1 MNDSGVHAQ
10 FFFRKGFV
18 MASAK
23 SSENAVTTVLT
34 GRWEAAARKF
44 MELAAVLPDDK
55 FEVELVAG
63 ARTCGGVLRHVAY
76 WNRYVADSLQG
87 KTAQDSA
94 NELAQEDYPEKAG
107 ILQELRESSNEIS
120 RGINRPLDA
129 DSMALIGMA
138 LEHLSEHYGQ
148 IAIYSRLM
156 GITPPASR
164 S

>member
-1 MNDSGVHAQ
+1 MTTTKTAEDTVA
-10 FFFRKGFV
+10 
-18 MASAK
+18 
-23 SSENAVTTVLT
+23 TVLT
-34 GRWEAAARKF
+34 GRWDAAVKKF

-55 FEVELVAG
+55 FEIELVAG

-87 KTAQDSA
+87 KKVHDSA
-94 NELAQEDYPEKAG
+94 NELAQKDYPEKTDV
-107 ILQELRESSNEIS
+107 LLELRKNSREIS
-120 RGINRPLDA
+120 HGINRTLDA
-129 DSMALIGMA
+129 GSMELIAMA

-148 IAIYSRLM
+148 IVVYSRLM